1 MCIKMNSQSRGLSA
15 NGRLQGTGKGK
26 EKARKPEIITQ
37 IISGKIPE
45 KVQKP

>member
-1 MCIKMNSQSRGLSA
+1 MNSQVRGLSA

-26 EKARKPEIITQ
+26 EKALKPEIITQ

-45 KVQKP
+45 KAQKP